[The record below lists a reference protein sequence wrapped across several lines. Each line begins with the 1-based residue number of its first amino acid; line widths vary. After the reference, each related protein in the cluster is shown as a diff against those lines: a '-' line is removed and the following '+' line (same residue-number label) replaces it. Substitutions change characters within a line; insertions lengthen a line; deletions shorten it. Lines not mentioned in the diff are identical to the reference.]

1 MNVARSVLP
10 ELTLVILAA
19 LLLLASPATAQ
30 ENFFERGWTLQREAS
45 SLRFQSVKNLT
56 KVESS
61 GFADFAGTIDETGAA
76 SVRIF
81 LDSIDTKIDLRNV
94 RMRFL
99 FFETFQ
105 FPEVVISTRIDPAL
119 LTDLPAL
126 KRKIIPLT
134 YTLTLHGL
142 SKTLETEVAVTVMSD
157 DLVAVSTTA
166 PISVAASDFG
176 LDGGIQKLE
185 EAADVV
191 IVPSATVSFDFVFA
205 RNPAEGAAAQT
216 AASPTA
222 PAATPQA
229 TTQPAA
235 QAAPKTAAAT
245 ALEPEGNLDLE
256 ACKGRFEI
264 LSRTDNI
271 YFGSGSARLDARS
284 EPLLNSLSDI
294 ISRCPGLVIEIGG
307 HTDSDGSAAANIR
320 LSERR
325 AAAVKQYLTQKDI
338 PADRIVS
345 VGYGEARP
353 VAPNETA
360 DGKRR
365 NRRIEFVVVE

>member
-1 MNVARSVLP
+1 MNFARSVLP
-10 ELTLVILAA
+10 ELTLAILAA
-19 LLLLASPATAQ
+19 LLLLSSPAGAQ
-30 ENFFERGWTLQREAS
+30 ENFFERGWTLQPEAS

-61 GFADFAGTIDETGAA
+61 GFADFAGTIDESGAA
-76 SVRIF
+76 SIRIF

-105 FPEVVISTRIDPAL
+105 FPEVVITTRIDQSL

-134 YTLTLHGL
+134 YTLSLHGL
-142 SKTLETEVAVTVMSD
+142 SKTLETEVAVTIMSD

-191 IVPSATVSFDFVFA
+191 IVPSATVSFDFVFS
-205 RNPAEGAAAQT
+205 RNGGEGPGAQT
-216 AASPTA
+216 AASS
-222 PAATPQA
+222 TPQPA
-229 TTQPAA
+229 TQPATQPA
-235 QAAPKTAAAT
+235 PQAAAAK
-245 ALEPEGNLDLE
+245 ALEPEGDFDIE

-264 LSRTDNI
+264 LSRTGNI

-325 AAAVKQYLTQKDI
+325 AAAVKQYLTLKNI

-353 VAPNETA
+353 VAPNGTA

>member
-10 ELTLVILAA
+10 ELTLAILAV
-19 LLLLASPATAQ
+19 LLLLSSPVRAQ

-76 SVRIF
+76 SIRVF

-119 LTDLPAL
+119 LTDLPAR
-126 KRKIIPLT
+126 KRKVIPLT

-142 SKTLETEVAVTVMSD
+142 SKTLEAEVAVTIMSE

-205 RNPAEGAAAQT
+205 RNAGDGAEAQT
-216 AASPTA
+216 AVST
-222 PAATPQA
+222 ATPA
-229 TTQPAA
+229 PTT
-235 QAAPKTAAAT
+235 QAAPQAAAAT
-245 ALEPEGNLDLE
+245 ALEPEGNFDLE

-264 LSRTDNI
+264 LSRTGNI
-271 YFGSGSARLDARS
+271 YFASGSARLDARS
-284 EPLLNSLSDI
+284 APLLNSLSDI

-325 AAAVKQYLTQKDI
+325 AAAVKQYLTLKDI
-338 PADRIVS
+338 PSDRIVS

-353 VAPNETA
+353 VAPNGTA

>member
-1 MNVARSVLP
+1 MLQFRAVMAGLLRACAILF
-10 ELTLVILAA
+10 LVSTHAA
-19 LLLLASPATAQ
+19 AQ
-30 ENFFERGWTLQREAS
+30 QDMFAGGWTLQPDAS

-61 GFADFAGTIDETGAA
+61 GFAEFTGEIDEQGNA
-76 SVRIF
+76 SIRVF
-81 LDSIDTKIDLRNV
+81 LDSVDTKIDLRNV

-105 FPEVVISTRIDPAL
+105 FPEARISATLDPAA
-119 LTDLPAL
+119 LTDLPDL
-126 KRKIIPLT
+126 RRKIIPLT
-134 YTLTLHGL
+134 YTLDLHGA
-142 SKTLETEVAVTVMSD
+142 SKTADAEVAVTLLSD

-166 PISVAASDFG
+166 PISVAVADFN
-176 LDGGIQKLE
+176 LDGGIKKLE
-185 EAADVV
+185 EAANVV
-191 IVPSATVSFDFVFA
+191 IVPSATVSFDFVFS
-205 RNPAEGAAAQT
+205 RNA
-216 AASPTA
+216 AASPGTEV
-222 PAATPQA
+222 AAA
-229 TTQPAA
+229 DQPAR
-235 QAAPKTAAAT
+235 AAGT
-245 ALEPEGNLDLE
+245 ALEPSGDLDLD

-271 YFGSGSARLDARS
+271 YFPSGSARLDARS
-284 EPLLNSLSDI
+284 EPLLNSLADI
-294 ISRCPGLVIEIGG
+294 ISRCPGLVIEVGG
-307 HTDSDGSAAANIR
+307 HTDSDGSAAANLR

-325 AAAVKQYLTQKDI
+325 AAAVSEFLISRSI

-353 VAPNETA
+353 VASNDTA